1 MLADMVLVVIVNW
14 GFGIGC
20 CCRLFDEMGIHVQ
33 YRACRAGGR
42 ALPKT

>member
-20 CCRLFDEMGIHVQ
+20 CCRLFDEMGDSRAISCVQ
-33 YRACRAGGR
+33 GR
-42 ALPKT
+42 R